1 MQQKLAIQSFT
12 GWKMQMMMDIH
23 TINLKRKLVL
33 LEQKQTQRKNLM
45 KDLLLN
51 QLLKRQSRVMA
62 QQSLVFTI
70 REMCTKLDSIHMVNE
85 VAFFG
90 LVKNR

>member
-1 MQQKLAIQSFT
+1 
-12 GWKMQMMMDIH
+12 
-23 TINLKRKLVL
+23 
-33 LEQKQTQRKNLM
+33 M

-70 REMCTKLDSIHMVNE
+70 REKFMKLNSILIALQDLDGGTLGN
-85 VAFFG
+85 
-90 LVKNR
+90 LLKNMLI

>member
-1 MQQKLAIQSFT
+1 
-12 GWKMQMMMDIH
+12 
-23 TINLKRKLVL
+23 
-33 LEQKQTQRKNLM
+33 M

-70 REMCTKLDSIHMVNE
+70 REKFMKLNSILIALQDLDGGTPGN
-85 VAFFG
+85 
-90 LVKNR
+90 LLKNMLI

>member
-1 MQQKLAIQSFT
+1 
-12 GWKMQMMMDIH
+12 
-23 TINLKRKLVL
+23 
-33 LEQKQTQRKNLM
+33 M
-45 KDLLLN
+45 KDLRHN
-51 QLLKRQSRVMA
+51 QLLKRQLRVMD